1 MLQCKR
7 YTENNVGRPAM
18 QMLYGNICDFQ
29 NRHPALKVSGLLATT
44 SSITN
49 EANDWIKGK
58 PIEVLDINGILDML
72 GNAIKRDA
80 GLLETFLSES
90 PNPNTY
96 YQPVDLDKNKAKES
110 KTSCPKCGSFLEIR
124 NGRYGLYYGCSAY
137 PKCRYTRSFDVGM
150 RRNKRWHRR

>member
-1 MLQCKR
+1 
-7 YTENNVGRPAM
+7 M

-72 GNAIKRDA
+72 GNAIKTGCRA
-80 GLLETFLSES
+80 FGNFFVRKPQPQHLLST
-90 PNPNTY
+90 
-96 YQPVDLDKNKAKES
+96 
-110 KTSCPKCGSFLEIR
+110 C
-124 NGRYGLYYGCSAY
+124 
-137 PKCRYTRSFDVGM
+137 
-150 RRNKRWHRR
+150 